1 MKNDLIS
8 LAEVA
13 SALADV
19 SGSILR
25 KYFRAP
31 LTIDLK
37 GDESP
42 VTIADRSAEAAITQ
56 RIEKIFPE
64 HGIIGEEF
72 GAVRED
78 ASHVWVLDP
87 IDGTQSF
94 ITGMPIFGTLI
105 ALVVE
110 GIPKIGVIDQPIIG
124 ERWLGICG
132 MGSTFNGNT
141 VATKTFSALSESSMY
156 STHPSMFDGTTD
168 EVKFSRLS
176 SAVRQARF
184 GGDCYAYGLL
194 ASGFVDLVVEA
205 KMKPY
210 DYMALVPVI
219 EGAGG
224 TVCDWTG
231 KPLGIASDGHVLAAA
246 NIETRDEALQ
256 YLNP

>member
-31 LTIDLK
+31 LTVDLK

-72 GAVRED
+72 GSVRED

-132 MGSTFNGNT
+132 IGSTFNGNT

>member
-1 MKNDLIS
+1 MKNDLVS

-19 SGSILR
+19 SGAILR
-25 KYFRAP
+25 KYFRAS
-31 LTIDLK
+31 LDVDIK

-42 VTIADRSAEAAITQ
+42 VTIADRSAEAAIIQ

-72 GAVRED
+72 GATREN
-78 ASHVWVLDP
+78 ASHVWILDP

-132 MGSTFNGNT
+132 IGSTFNGNT
-141 VATKTFSALSESSMY
+141 VATKTFSALS
-156 STHPSMFDGTTD
+156 
-168 EVKFSRLS
+168 
-176 SAVRQARF
+176 
-184 GGDCYAYGLL
+184 DCHNG
-194 ASGFVDLVVEA
+194 
-205 KMKPY
+205 
-210 DYMALVPVI
+210 
-219 EGAGG
+219 
-224 TVCDWTG
+224 
-231 KPLGIASDGHVLAAA
+231 
-246 NIETRDEALQ
+246 
-256 YLNP
+256 

>member
-19 SGSILR
+19 SGAILR

-31 LTIDLK
+31 LTVDLK

-42 VTIADRSAEAAITQ
+42 VTIADRSAEEAITQ

-72 GAVRED
+72 GSVRED

-110 GIPKIGVIDQPIIG
+110 GIPKIGVID
-124 ERWLGICG
+124 
-132 MGSTFNGNT
+132 
-141 VATKTFSALSESSMY
+141 
-156 STHPSMFDGTTD
+156 
-168 EVKFSRLS
+168 
-176 SAVRQARF
+176 
-184 GGDCYAYGLL
+184 
-194 ASGFVDLVVEA
+194 
-205 KMKPY
+205 
-210 DYMALVPVI
+210 
-219 EGAGG
+219 
-224 TVCDWTG
+224 
-231 KPLGIASDGHVLAAA
+231 
-246 NIETRDEALQ
+246 
-256 YLNP
+256 